1 MKNNVSVED
10 LNKNFE
16 IVESILTSSW
26 SYALVP
32 LLYQIL
38 YFKDK
43 LEEIANDDSVPLQV
57 QLASLVK
64 LKISRTFIDELSM
77 YNYRV
82 FIKECLEILYKK
94 IVQGQCDML
103 DVINVK
109 NKAIIFFMPLE
120 MAENKIIFGIYIL
133 EREKYLKL
141 YQDRKKE
148 RCEMLVKK

>member
-109 NKAIIFFMPLE
+109 NKAIIFFMLLE

-141 YQDRKKE
+141 YQDRKKGA
-148 RCEMLVKK
+148 M

>member
-1 MKNNVSVED
+1 MVMKNNVSVEY

-32 LLYQIL
+32 LLYQTL

-43 LEEIANDDSVPLQV
+43 LEEIVNDDSVPLQV
-57 QLASLVK
+57 QFASLVK

-103 DVINVK
+103 DVIDVK

-120 MAENKIIFGIYIL
+120 VVENRIIFGIYIL
-133 EREKYLKL
+133 NREKYLKL
-141 YQDRKKE
+141 YQDKKKGV
-148 RCEMLVKK
+148 M

>member
-26 SYALVP
+26 SYALVL

-141 YQDRKKE
+141 YQDRKK
-148 RCEMLVKK
+148 RSDVKC

>member
-1 MKNNVSVED
+1 MVMKNNVSVED

-141 YQDRKKE
+141 YQDRKKGA
-148 RCEMLVKK
+148 M

>member
-57 QLASLVK
+57 QFASLVK
-64 LKISRTFIDELSM
+64 TKISRTFIDELSM

-141 YQDRKKE
+141 YQDRKKGA
-148 RCEMLVKK
+148 M

>member
-1 MKNNVSVED
+1 MVMKNNVSVED

-32 LLYQIL
+32 L
-38 YFKDK
+38 
-43 LEEIANDDSVPLQV
+43 QV
-57 QLASLVK
+57 QFASLVK
-64 LKISRTFIDELSM
+64 TKISRTFIDELSM

-103 DVINVK
+103 DVIDVK

-120 MAENKIIFGIYIL
+120 VIENRIIFGIYIL
-133 EREKYLKL
+133 DREKYLKL
-141 YQDRKKE
+141 YQDKKKGV
-148 RCEMLVKK
+148 M

>member
-32 LLYQIL
+32 LLYRIL

-141 YQDRKKE
+141 YQDRKKGA
-148 RCEMLVKK
+148 M

>member
-141 YQDRKKE
+141 Y
-148 RCEMLVKK
+148 

>member
-1 MKNNVSVED
+1 MVMKNNVSVED

-26 SYALVP
+26 FYALVP

-57 QLASLVK
+57 QFASLVK

-94 IVQGQCDML
+94 IVHGQCDML
-103 DVINVK
+103 DVIDVK

-120 MAENKIIFGIYIL
+120 VVENKIIFGIYIL
-133 EREKYLKL
+133 DREKYLKL
-141 YQDRKKE
+141 YQDKKKGV
-148 RCEMLVKK
+148 M

>member
-16 IVESILTSSW
+16 LVDSVLSPSW

-32 LLYQIL
+32 LLYQTL

-57 QLASLVK
+57 QFASLVK
-64 LKISRTFIDELSM
+64 FKISRTFISELSM

-82 FIKECLEILYKK
+82 FISECLEILYKK

-109 NKAIIFFMPLE
+109 NKVVMFFMPLE
-120 MAENKIIFGIYIL
+120 MIENKIIFGIYIL
-133 EREKYLKL
+133 DREKYLKL

-148 RCEMLVKK
+148 

>member
-1 MKNNVSVED
+1 MVMKNNVSVED

-16 IVESILTSSW
+16 IVGSILTSSW

-32 LLYQIL
+32 LLYQTL

-57 QLASLVK
+57 QFASLVK
-64 LKISRTFIDELSM
+64 LKISRIFIDELSM

-103 DVINVK
+103 DVIDVK

-120 MAENKIIFGIYIL
+120 VVENRIIFGIYIL
-133 EREKYLKL
+133 DREKYLKL
-141 YQDRKKE
+141 YQDRKKGV
-148 RCEMLVKK
+148 M

>member
-1 MKNNVSVED
+1 MKNNVKVED

-16 IVESILTSSW
+16 LVDSVLTSSW

-32 LLYQIL
+32 LLYQTL

-43 LEEIANDDSVPLQV
+43 LEKIANDDSVPLQV
-57 QLASLVK
+57 QFASLVK

-82 FIKECLEILYKK
+82 FINECLEILYKK

-133 EREKYLKL
+133 DREKYLKL
-141 YQDRKKE
+141 YQDRKKVV
-148 RCEMLVKK
+148 M

>member
-43 LEEIANDDSVPLQV
+43 LEEIANDDSVLLQV

-141 YQDRKKE
+141 YQDRKKGA
-148 RCEMLVKK
+148 M